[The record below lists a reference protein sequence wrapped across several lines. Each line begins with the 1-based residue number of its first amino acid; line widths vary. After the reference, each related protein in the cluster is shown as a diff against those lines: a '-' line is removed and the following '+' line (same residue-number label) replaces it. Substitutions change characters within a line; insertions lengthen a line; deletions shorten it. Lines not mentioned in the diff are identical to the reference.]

1 MIGSISVLNNMNQ
14 AHVDIIHKLYPAM
27 KISSTFFIYVV
38 LKLVSSSILDQV
50 PDTENRAR
58 LFRVNS
64 LEGNTSDEN
73 SGSDVEVLP
82 AKRSNKGLV
91 IEIPSDSEV
100 EEPENESDDEWLK
113 EFKKIFESD
122 SESEVAK
129 REARILR
136 ANQPDSDDD
145 SDYESSGSDFDI
157 STSPT
162 RILKAHLADSD
173 DDSDY
178 NSSDSE
184 YDIASS
190 PTRLSSKSGP
200 DSDVDME

>member
-1 MIGSISVLNNMNQ
+1 
-14 AHVDIIHKLYPAM
+14 M
-27 KISSTFFIYVV
+27 KVSSTFFIYVV

-82 AKRSNKGLV
+82 VKRSNKGLV

-100 EEPENESDDEWLK
+100 EEPENESNDEWLK
-113 EFKKIFESD
+113 EFYKIFESD

-157 STSPT
+157 SISPT

-184 YDIASS
+184 YDISSS

-200 DSDVDME
+200 DSDDDME